1 MTVLLI
7 CRVYVG
13 GVEIWR
19 VYGSVPSA
27 ASLSENAL
35 YVFVDS
41 FYHALLPQADAILV
55 SSLVPH
61 CHGNKIKTAFFLAF
75 SSLFE
80 RASCKKKKKY

>member
-27 ASLSENAL
+27 ASVSENPL

-61 CHGNKIKTAFFLAF
+61 CHGNKIKTAFFFGIQFLV
-75 SSLFE
+75 
-80 RASCKKKKKY
+80 